1 MSTDADKRTILIAED
16 EPDIRDLV
24 SFRLERAG
32 YDVILAEDG
41 QEALEMAIEHRPD
54 LAILD
59 VMMPR
64 MDGLELT
71 RRIRAEET
79 IKAMPII
86 LLTASVQDQ
95 AVTEGFRA
103 GADDYMRK
111 PFSPQELLSR
121 VEAVLG
127 RK

>member
-41 QEALEMAIEHRPD
+41 QEALELAIEHRPD

-71 RRIRAEET
+71 RRIRAEQT
-79 IKAMPII
+79 IAGMPII

>member
-71 RRIRAEET
+71 RRIRAEQT
-79 IKAMPII
+79 IAGMPII

>member
-41 QEALEMAIEHRPD
+41 QEALELAIEHRPD

-71 RRIRAEET
+71 RRIRAEQT
-79 IKAMPII
+79 IAAMPII